1 MSEFMER
8 HNVARLI
15 GSPPGYVGYDDAGQL
30 TEAVRR
36 RPYSIVVFDEIEKAH
51 PEAFNILL
59 QIMEEGQLSDAK
71 GLKVDFRNAIV
82 IMTSN
87 VGAEEIKRGPNLGF
101 AFQRDDSVE
110 EEEAYSDMQKA
121 LIEQLKKTFRPEF
134 INRVD
139 SVIVFR
145 QLTQEDIRLIVDL
158 NLREVNERLAEHE
171 LSIEA
176 TLDAKDWLVEHG
188 YDREFGARPLRRL
201 IQFSVEDKLSDAVL
215 AGRFGPGDV
224 ILVDAEDDEIVLRE
238 SEISADDQGEVEE
251 EALPAA

>member
-1 MSEFMER
+1 MER

-30 TEAVRR
+30 TETIRR

-51 PEAFNILL
+51 PDAFNILL

-71 GLKVDFRNAIV
+71 GLKVDFRNAMI

-87 VGAEEIKRGPNLGF
+87 DGAETIKKGPNLGF
-101 AFQRDDSVE
+101 AFQRDGSVE
-110 EEEAYSDMQKA
+110 EDEEYSDMQKS
-121 LIEQLKKTFRPEF
+121 LLEQLKKTFRPEF

-145 QLTQEDIRLIVDL
+145 QLTREDIRQIVDL
-158 NLREVNERLAEHE
+158 NLAEVNNRLIDHE
-171 LSIEA
+171 LAIET
-176 TLDAKDWLVEHG
+176 TLEAKNWLVDHG

-201 IQFSVEDKLSDAVL
+201 IQSSVEDKLSDAVL
-215 AGRFGPGDV
+215 AGSFGPGDI
-224 ILVDAEDDEIVLRE
+224 ILIDAEDDEIFLQAMPSDEGDE
-238 SEISADDQGEVEE
+238 SEVVEE
-251 EALPAA
+251 EALPAS